1 MNNFHADKLVDL
13 LEQASSAAIDYI
25 KNTPN
30 HPVIPNAAA
39 IENLAS
45 LKVSLPSTATDPTTV
60 LNELSEL
67 GTSSTVRTTGGR
79 YFGFVTGGTLPVGL
93 AANWLAASWD
103 QNAALHVMSPLATAL
118 ESVCE
123 KWLIDLFA
131 LPKSSCASF
140 VTGSSVGNICALAAA
155 RHHIYQQ
162 QGWDVER
169 RGLRNAPD
177 IQIVASAAA
186 HSSIAKAVALLGLGT
201 DNIIAAAVDEQGRVD
216 PRQLPQLSKNTI
228 LILQAGNVNSGSF
241 DPFAELCN
249 IAKQAGAWVHIDG
262 AFGLWAAACA
272 EKSHLTKGIELADS
286 WVTDAHKTL
295 NASYDSGIVFC
306 RHAEDLSAAMAASG
320 SYIQYSE
327 QRDPMLMAPEMSRRG
342 RAIELYAILKTLGQ
356 NGINDL
362 VSHLCGLTNLCATL
376 LSDSELTIDND
387 VVFNQLLVRLP
398 TDEATTKL
406 LEYIQASGELWC
418 GGARWQGNRV
428 IRISICAWASTDTD
442 VKRAVEVIHDGIE
455 RVNSA

>member
-131 LPKSSCASF
+131 CLLYTSPSPRDQRGSRMPSSA
-140 VTGSSVGNICALAAA
+140 
-155 RHHIYQQ
+155 
-162 QGWDVER
+162 
-169 RGLRNAPD
+169 
-177 IQIVASAAA
+177 
-186 HSSIAKAVALLGLGT
+186 
-201 DNIIAAAVDEQGRVD
+201 
-216 PRQLPQLSKNTI
+216 
-228 LILQAGNVNSGSF
+228 
-241 DPFAELCN
+241 
-249 IAKQAGAWVHIDG
+249 
-262 AFGLWAAACA
+262 
-272 EKSHLTKGIELADS
+272 
-286 WVTDAHKTL
+286 
-295 NASYDSGIVFC
+295 
-306 RHAEDLSAAMAASG
+306 
-320 SYIQYSE
+320 
-327 QRDPMLMAPEMSRRG
+327 
-342 RAIELYAILKTLGQ
+342 
-356 NGINDL
+356 
-362 VSHLCGLTNLCATL
+362 
-376 LSDSELTIDND
+376 
-387 VVFNQLLVRLP
+387 
-398 TDEATTKL
+398 
-406 LEYIQASGELWC
+406 
-418 GGARWQGNRV
+418 
-428 IRISICAWASTDTD
+428 
-442 VKRAVEVIHDGIE
+442 
-455 RVNSA
+455 